1 MIWDAY
7 YGDYDEMSLLNVKVF
22 EIKLFRMEKIPP
34 TGPML
39 MFPANEG
46 TFFLPSESPT
56 ICEGREIMIVNA
68 IIGIIFTN
76 ILEMKI

>member
-1 MIWDAY
+1 M
-7 YGDYDEMSLLNVKVF
+7 LNVKVF

>member
-1 MIWDAY
+1 
-7 YGDYDEMSLLNVKVF
+7 MSLLNVKVF
-22 EIKLFRMEKIPP
+22 ENKLFMMRMGKIPP